1 MSSYEEEIG
10 ELRKEI
16 NRLNAEIVKKLSE
29 RVDVALRIGEVKK
42 KHGRPIVDKDRE
54 AKVYEQVRKLA
65 SDHKIDPRS
74 VGKVFRE
81 IIRLCTEAELK
92 EEVIG
97 SPSKEIKAPTVRKR
111 SSITSA

>member
-65 SDHKIDPRS
+65 SDHKIDPRG
-74 VGKVFRE
+74 VEKVFRE
-81 IIRLCTEAELK
+81 IIRLCTEAELQ